1 MVDRSE
7 SAVKFGDVKYGYHK
21 TYEVEVSQNDT
32 VTLDDFDSS
41 AALNHA
47 LLWKKS
53 DRTEVTTSTALNVVT
68 VTGAGTNMDCILYVV
83 GVKA

>member
-1 MVDRSE
+1 MVERPE

-21 TYEVEVSQNDT
+21 AYEVEVSQNDT
-32 VTLDDFDSS
+32 VILDEFDTTVN
-41 AALNHA
+41 LDHV

-53 DRTEVTTSTALNVVT
+53 DRTQVTANATLNVVT
-68 VTGAGTNMDCILYVV
+68 VTGAGSHMDCILYAV